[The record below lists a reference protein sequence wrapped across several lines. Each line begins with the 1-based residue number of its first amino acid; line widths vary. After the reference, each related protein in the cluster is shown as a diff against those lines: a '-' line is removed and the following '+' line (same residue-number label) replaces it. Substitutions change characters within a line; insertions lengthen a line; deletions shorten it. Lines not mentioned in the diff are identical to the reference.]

1 MTNNQDT
8 SPEAPDHHSGAAA
21 IAPFWLLLLAL
32 IVVVE
37 IGFLPVTRSMW
48 AAVLY

>member
-8 SPEAPDHHSGAAA
+8 SPEALDHHSDAAA

-32 IVVVE
+32 IVVIE
-37 IGFLPVTRSMW
+37 IGFLPATRSML
-48 AAVLY
+48 AAVLH